1 MRRVFSRVNIIKKKN
16 AVHVKTVTTY
26 ISRFNI
32 MQAMLQTNRSLAV
45 GPGRVFSRV
54 NIKKESAVYVKTVA
68 VDKEWPFQ
76 RHCSGYFK

>member
-1 MRRVFSRVNIIKKKN
+1 MRRVFSRVNIKKKN

-54 NIKKESAVYVKTVA
+54 NIKKESAVYVKIVA